1 MSCFACLLVPGSL
14 IHSALRQTTCLLIP
28 FNAPPLSQVPSELD
42 MLAQL
47 LRSGRHLVAGRMS
60 ILDNEQRKHIARILN
75 VSSRGNERVRVF
87 FWRSCFRA
95 YFLTIEQSAV
105 DFPFCHVPPRW
116 LIFPRHPVSS
126 WLCTGKQLWPASSW
140 SLKGVGKL
148 KPIVWTC
155 RILTLK

>member
-1 MSCFACLLVPGSL
+1 MSCIACLLVPGSL
-14 IHSALRQTTCLLIP
+14 IHSALWQTTCLLIP
-28 FNAPPLSQVPSELD
+28 FNAPPLSQVSSELD
-42 MLAQL
+42 MLVQL

-75 VSSRGNERVRVF
+75 MSSRGNERVRVF
-87 FWRSCFRA
+87 WRSLRSCFRA

-105 DFPFCHVPPRW
+105 DFLFCHVPTRW

-126 WLCTGKQLWPASSW
+126 WLCKGKQLWPASSW

-148 KPIVWTC
+148 KLIVWTC
-155 RILTLK
+155 QIFT